1 MAANMDKSNEPKRE
15 RMYYTAGPGK
25 PPIFIQAI
33 IYEKKMSAIDFFYI
47 TDMYLDWEK
56 QGDDLAVLEPLIT
69 MLAKWG
75 DELIFA
81 FDDTMAELLYS
92 LDTKEIAQKIYKGE
106 EFSADE
112 FLYIRCVALV
122 NSKPFYNN
130 VVKGRKRLKKD
141 LTFEPILCVPA
152 FAWARRHGKDAKEYP
167 HVTEFCIESMSNSE
181 GWKD

>member
-1 MAANMDKSNEPKRE
+1 MVASMDKGKESKGE
-15 RMYYTAGPGK
+15 RKYYTAGPGK

-33 IYEKKMSAIDFFYI
+33 IYNKKMSAIDFFHI

-56 QGDDLAVLEPLIT
+56 QGDDLAVLEPLIA
-69 MLAKWG
+69 LLSQWG

-92 LDTKEIAQKIYKGE
+92 LDTKEIAQKIYKGK

-112 FLYIRCVALV
+112 FLYTRCVALV

-130 VVKGRKRLKKD
+130 VVKGRRRLKND
-141 LTFEPILCVPA
+141 LTFEAILCVPA
-152 FAWARRHGKDAKEYP
+152 FAWARRHGKAAKDYP
-167 HVTEFCIESMSNSE
+167 HVTEFSIETMSNKE
-181 GWKD
+181 AWRD